1 MAGTN
6 IGTATV
12 NIVPSMKGFTSA
24 INKAIGGSGKSFGG
38 AGKGAGK
45 SYADGFSSA
54 LSSGSSAIAGVFGGI
69 ASSLASTAIDAISSL
84 TGAMVEASDS
94 ADKFASTLS
103 FSGIDTSTIDA
114 LTKSTQEYADQTVYD
129 LADIRNVTAQLAA
142 NGVDNYAQL
151 AEAAGNLNAVA
162 GGNASTFQSV
172 GQVMTQTAGAGKL
185 MTENWNQLT
194 DAIPGASGALQQA
207 MRDAGAF
214 EGNFR
219 EAMENGEISA
229 DEFFAAVQK
238 LGLTDVAQEAATS
251 TATIEGAMGNLEASV
266 VGLGSQVLT
275 SLKPMITGAINE
287 LTAFISGIPA
297 MLAPLGTAFMTA
309 LSGGGTG
316 GIESVVLTMVTNM
329 MVALNTALQQLFTQL
344 PTLLTTYLPM
354 ITTAITSL
362 FTALSA
368 QLPTL
373 VTTLATG
380 ITTLM
385 STIATQLPVYFQSV
399 LPAVL
404 SALTSLITSVVTQI
418 PSLLMG
424 FIGMVVSGIS
434 SFVSSIAAQL
444 PVILPQLIESAMT
457 ALNDLI
463 TQILTKL
470 PTYVSQ
476 MVDAAKELLQGIVDA
491 IPEVLP
497 KVVDGI
503 TELVQTVLEHLPSF
517 LDSMMEAAV
526 ELFTA
531 IVDAVAEILPEVLSA
546 IGDLLTSV
554 YDTVTSFDLL
564 GAGKD
569 LIQGLIDGILS
580 MGGAVLDAIGGV
592 VGDAIDW
599 AKSLLGIGSPSKLFR
614 QFGDWTMQGL
624 ALGIEDG
631 AGAATRS
638 MQRAMRDVYGSAG
651 AQQLAAPS
659 LAAPGAGALGGLA
672 AVPSGGAIV
681 NQTVNFNSPV
691 QTPAQVA
698 YAMKRYATYGL
709 AGAR

>member
-45 SYADGFSSA
+45 SYADGFRSA
-54 LSSGSSAIAGVFGGI
+54 LLSGSSAIAGVFGGI
-69 ASSLASTAIDAISSL
+69 ASSLASTAIHAISSL

-94 ADKFASTLS
+94 ADKFANTLS

-194 DAIPGASGALQQA
+194 DAIPGASGALQDA

-214 EGNFR
+214 EGDFR
-219 EAMENGEISA
+219 KAMENGEISA

-316 GIESVVLTMVTNM
+316 GIGLVVRTM
-329 MVALNTALQQLFTQL
+329 
-344 PTLLTTYLPM
+344 
-354 ITTAITSL
+354 
-362 FTALSA
+362 
-368 QLPTL
+368 
-373 VTTLATG
+373 VTTLATE
-380 ITTLM
+380 IKTLM

-404 SALTSLITSVVTQI
+404 SALKSLITSVVMQI

-424 FIGMVVSGIS
+424 FIDMVVSGIS

-444 PVILPQLIESAMT
+444 PVILPQLIESAMA
-457 ALNDLI
+457 ALNDLV
-463 TQILTKL
+463 TQVLTKL

-476 MVDAAKELLQGIVDA
+476 MVDAAKKLFQGIVDA

-517 LDSMMEAAV
+517 LGSMMEAAV

-531 IVDAVAEILPEVLSA
+531 IVDAVGEILPEVLSA
-546 IGDLLTSV
+546 VGDLLTSV

-564 GAGKD
+564 GAGVD
-569 LIQGLIDGILS
+569 LIQGLINGILS

-638 MQRAMRDVYGSAG
+638 MQRAMRDVYGSAS
-651 AQQLAAPS
+651 AQQLDAPS
-659 LAAPGAGALGGLA
+659 LSAPGAGALGGLA
-672 AVPSGGAIV
+672 AVPAGGAIV
-681 NQTVNFNSPV
+681 NQTINFNSPV
-691 QTPAQVA
+691 QTPSQVA

>member
-142 NGVDNYAQL
+142 NGVNNYAQL

-316 GIESVVLTMVTNM
+316 GIESVVRTM
-329 MVALNTALQQLFTQL
+329 
-344 PTLLTTYLPM
+344 
-354 ITTAITSL
+354 
-362 FTALSA
+362 
-368 QLPTL
+368 

-444 PVILPQLIESAMT
+444 PVILPQLVESAMT
-457 ALNDLI
+457 ALNDLV

-476 MVDAAKELLQGIVDA
+476 MVDAAKRLFQGIVDA

-517 LDSMMEAAV
+517 LGSMMEAAV

-531 IVDAVAEILPEVLSA
+531 IVDAVGEILPEVLSA
-546 IGDLLTSV
+546 VGDLLTSV

-638 MQRAMRDVYGSAG
+638 MQRAMRDVYGSAS
-651 AQQLAAPS
+651 AQRLDAPS

-672 AVPSGGAIV
+672 AVPAGGAIV
-681 NQTVNFNSPV
+681 NQTINFNSPV
-691 QTPAQVA
+691 QTPSQVA

>member
-12 NIVPSMKGFTSA
+12 NIVPSMKGFTAS

-103 FSGIDTSTIDA
+103 FAGIDTSTIDA
-114 LTKSTQEYADQTVYD
+114 LTKSTQDYADQTVYD

-142 NGVDNYAQL
+142 NGVNNYAQL

-214 EGNFR
+214 EGDFR
-219 EAMENGEISA
+219 KAMENGEISA

-287 LTAFISGIPA
+287 LTAFISGVPA

-316 GIESVVLTMVTNM
+316 GIKFVVRTM
-329 MVALNTALQQLFTQL
+329 
-344 PTLLTTYLPM
+344 
-354 ITTAITSL
+354 
-362 FTALSA
+362 
-368 QLPTL
+368 

-380 ITTLM
+380 IKTLM

-424 FIGMVVSGIS
+424 FIGMVVSCIS

-444 PVILPQLIESAMT
+444 PVILPQLVESAMT
-457 ALNDLI
+457 ALNDLV

-476 MVDAAKELLQGIVDA
+476 MVDAAKKLFQGIVDA

-503 TELVQTVLEHLPSF
+503 TELVQTVLDHLPSF
-517 LDSMMEAAV
+517 LGSMMGAAV

-531 IVDAVAEILPEVLSA
+531 IVDAVGEILPEVLSA
-546 IGDLLTSV
+546 VGDLLTSV

-638 MQRAMRDVYGSAG
+638 MQRAMRDVYGSAS
-651 AQQLAAPS
+651 AQQLDAPS
-659 LAAPGAGALGGLA
+659 LAAPGAGALCGPA
-672 AVPSGGAIV
+672 AVPAGGAIV
-681 NQTVNFNSPV
+681 NQTINFNQPV
-691 QTPAQVA
+691 QTPAQTA
-698 YAMKRYATYGL
+698 AMMRRYANYGL
-709 AGAR
+709 AAARR

>member
-69 ASSLASTAIDAISSL
+69 ASSLASIAINAISSL

-103 FSGIDTSTIDA
+103 FAGIDTSTIEK

-142 NGVDNYAQL
+142 NGVNNYAQL

-316 GIESVVLTMVTNM
+316 GIESVVRTM
-329 MVALNTALQQLFTQL
+329 
-344 PTLLTTYLPM
+344 
-354 ITTAITSL
+354 
-362 FTALSA
+362 
-368 QLPTL
+368 

-444 PVILPQLIESAMT
+444 PVILPQLVESAMT
-457 ALNDLI
+457 ALNDLV

-476 MVDAAKELLQGIVDA
+476 MVDAAKKLFQGIVDA

-517 LDSMMEAAV
+517 LGSMMEAAV

-531 IVDAVAEILPEVLSA
+531 IVDAVGEILPEVLSA
-546 IGDLLTSV
+546 VGDLLTSV

-564 GAGKD
+564 GAGVD

-638 MQRAMRDVYGSAG
+638 MQRAMRDVYGRASAK
-651 AQQLAAPS
+651 QLDAPS

-672 AVPSGGAIV
+672 AVPAGGAIV
-681 NQTVNFNSPV
+681 NQTINFNQPV
-691 QTPAQVA
+691 QTPAQTA
-698 YAMKRYATYGL
+698 AMMRRYANYGL
-709 AGAR
+709 AAARR